1 MTDVRICY
9 RKVNIQ
15 NLLRS
20 VSWKGKRVKILIT
33 GGAGFIG
40 SHLAVKLAERYEVI
54 ALDNFDPYY
63 DVEIKKENVKII
75 QNKGADFILGDVTD
89 YDFVRKIIK
98 GNDVEVIFH
107 EAARPGVRYS
117 IKDPFLPNKVNVVG
131 TLNVLKASLNS
142 KVSKVINASSS
153 SVYGKVEHLPF
164 DENHPT
170 QPISPYGVSKLA
182 AENYCRVF
190 YEVYGLKTITLRYF
204 TVYGP
209 RMRPDLAIPIFT
221 KSLLN
226 NEQPI
231 VFGDGEQTRDF
242 TYIDD
247 VIEANLR
254 LLNINEGYGE
264 ALNIGSGRR
273 VTINYVIDVLR
284 SLLNSKIEPKY
295 VEPIKGDA
303 RDTLANIGKAEK
315 IIGYKPKTCL
325 EEGLRKFVEWYKD
338 NPSFYG

>member
-1 MTDVRICY
+1 M
-9 RKVNIQ
+9 
-15 NLLRS
+15 
-20 VSWKGKRVKILIT
+20 KILIT

-40 SHLAVKLAERYEVI
+40 SHLTEKLAEKHMVI

-63 DVEIKKENVKII
+63 DVRIKKKNVKII
-75 QNKGADFILGDVTD
+75 ESNGAEFIFGDVTN
-89 YDFVRKIIK
+89 YSFVRKIIK
-98 GNDVEVIFH
+98 EKDIDVIFH

-117 IKDPFLPNKVNVVG
+117 IKDPFLPNKVNVIG
-131 TLNVLKASLNS
+131 TLNILKASLDSNVK
-142 KVSKVINASSS
+142 KVVNASSS
-153 SVYGKVEHLPF
+153 SVYGKVEYLPF

-170 QPISPYGVSKLA
+170 HPISPYGVSKLA

-190 YEVYGLKTITLRYF
+190 YEIYGLKTTSLRYF

-209 RMRPDLAIPIFT
+209 RMRPDLAICIFT
-221 KSLLN
+221 KWLLN

-247 VIEANLR
+247 VIDANLR
-254 LLNINEGYGE
+254 LLNINGGYGE

-273 VTINYVIDVLR
+273 VTINYMINVLR
-284 SLLNSKIEPKY
+284 RLLNSNIEPKY

-303 RDTLANIGKAEK
+303 RDTLANIGKAKK
-315 IIGYKPKTCL
+315 IIGYKPKVSL
-325 EEGLRKFVEWYKD
+325 EEGLRKFVEWYKK

>member
-1 MTDVRICY
+1 VEFVKDFLEGNKM
-9 RKVNIQ
+9 
-15 NLLRS
+15 
-20 VSWKGKRVKILIT
+20 KILIT
-33 GGAGFIG
+33 GGVGFIG
-40 SHLAVKLAERYEVI
+40 SHLAEELGEKHLVI

-63 DVEIKKENVKII
+63 DVRIKKENVKII
-75 QNKGADFILGDVTD
+75 QSSNANFRLGDVTN
-89 YDFVRKIIK
+89 YDFVRKIIRE
-98 GNDVEVIFH
+98 NDIEVIFH

-117 IKDPFLPNKVNVVG
+117 LKDPFLPNKVNVIG
-131 TLNVLKASLNS
+131 TLNILKASLDSNV
-142 KVSKVINASSS
+142 KKIINASSS
-153 SVYGKVEHLPF
+153 SVYGKVEYLPF

-226 NEQPI
+226 DKQPI

-247 VIEANLR
+247 VREANLR

-273 VTINYVIDVLR
+273 VTINYVIDVLK
-284 SLLNSKIEPKY
+284 SLLNSNIEPKY

-315 IIGYKPKTCL
+315 IIGYKPKISL
-325 EEGLRKFVEWYKD
+325 EEGLRKFVHWYED

>member
-1 MTDVRICY
+1 MTDERICY

-63 DVEIKKENVKII
+63 DVKIKEESVKII
-75 QNKGADFILGDVTD
+75 RNKGAEFILGDVTD

-98 GNDVEVIFH
+98 ENDTEVIFH

-131 TLNVLKASLNS
+131 TLNILKASLDSNV
-142 KVSKVINASSS
+142 KKVINASSS
-153 SVYGKVEHLPF
+153 SVYGKVEYLPF

-190 YEVYGLKTITLRYF
+190 YEVYGLKTISLRYF
-204 TVYGP
+204 TVCGP

-295 VEPIKGDA
+295 IEPIKGDV
-303 RDTLANIGKAEK
+303 RDTLANINKAKK
-315 IIGYKPKTCL
+315 IMGYEPKISL
-325 EEGLRKFVEWYKD
+325 EEGLRKFVDWYKD
-338 NPSFYG
+338 NPRFYG

>member
-1 MTDVRICY
+1 M
-9 RKVNIQ
+9 
-15 NLLRS
+15 
-20 VSWKGKRVKILIT
+20 KILIT

-40 SHLAVKLAERYEVI
+40 SHLAEKLAEKHVVI

-63 DVEIKKENVKII
+63 DVRKKKGNVKII
-75 QNKGADFILGDVTD
+75 QSSGAEFIFGDVTD
-89 YDFVRKIIK
+89 YNFVRKIVK
-98 GNDVEVIFH
+98 ENDIEVIFH

-117 IKDPFLPNKVNVVG
+117 IKDPFLPNKVNVIG
-131 TLNVLKASLNS
+131 TLNILKASLDSNV
-142 KVSKVINASSS
+142 KKVINASSS
-153 SVYGKVEHLPF
+153 SVYGKVEYLPF
-164 DENHPT
+164 DENHLT

-190 YEVYGLKTITLRYF
+190 YEVYGLKTISLRYF

-247 VIEANLR
+247 AIEANLR

-264 ALNIGSGRR
+264 ALNVGSGRR
-273 VTINYVIDVLR
+273 VTINYVIGVLR
-284 SLLNSKIEPKY
+284 SLLNSNIEPKY

-303 RDTLANIGKAEK
+303 RDTWANIDKAKK
-315 IIGYKPKTCL
+315 IIGYKPKMSL
-325 EEGLRKFVEWYKD
+325 EERLRKFVEWYKN

>member
-1 MTDVRICY
+1 
-9 RKVNIQ
+9 
-15 NLLRS
+15 LE
-20 VSWKGKRVKILIT
+20 GKRVKVLIT

-40 SHLAVKLAERYEVI
+40 SCLTEKLAERHEVI

-63 DVEIKKENVKII
+63 DVEIKRENKKII

-98 GNDVEVIFH
+98 NNDVEVVFH

-117 IKDPFLPNKVNVVG
+117 IKDPLLPNKVNVVG
-131 TLNVLKASLNS
+131 TLNVLKASLDSNV
-142 KVSKVINASSS
+142 KKVINASSS
-153 SVYGKVEHLPF
+153 SVYGKVEYLPF

-170 QPISPYGVSKLA
+170 HPISPYGVSKLA

-190 YEVYGLKTITLRYF
+190 YEVYGLKTISLRYF

-209 RMRPDLAIPIFT
+209 RMRPDLAVPTFT

-231 VFGDGEQTRDF
+231 VFGNGEQTRDF

-247 VIEANLR
+247 AIEANLR

-273 VTINYVIDVLR
+273 VTINYVIDVLKN
-284 SLLNSKIEPKY
+284 LVNSNIEPKY
-295 VEPIKGDA
+295 IEPVKGDVK
-303 RDTLANIGKAEK
+303 DTLANINKAKK
-315 IIGYKPKTCL
+315 IMRYEPKISL
-325 EEGLRKFVEWYKD
+325 EEGLRKFVDWYKD

>member
-1 MTDVRICY
+1 MEFVKDFLEGN
-9 RKVNIQ
+9 KM
-15 NLLRS
+15 
-20 VSWKGKRVKILIT
+20 KILIT
-33 GGAGFIG
+33 GGVGFIG
-40 SHLAVKLAERYEVI
+40 SHLAEELGEKHLVI

-63 DVEIKKENVKII
+63 DVRIKKENVKII
-75 QNKGADFILGDVTD
+75 QSSNANFRLGDVTN
-89 YDFVRKIIK
+89 YDFVRKIIRE
-98 GNDVEVIFH
+98 NDIEVIFH

-117 IKDPFLPNKVNVVG
+117 LKDPFLPNKVNVIG
-131 TLNVLKASLNS
+131 TLNILKASLDSNV
-142 KVSKVINASSS
+142 KKIINASSS
-153 SVYGKVEHLPF
+153 SVYGKVEYLPF

-226 NEQPI
+226 DKQPI

-247 VIEANLR
+247 VREANLR

-273 VTINYVIDVLR
+273 VTINYVIDVLK
-284 SLLNSKIEPKY
+284 SLLNSNIEPKY

-315 IIGYKPKTCL
+315 IIGYKPKISL
-325 EEGLRKFVEWYKD
+325 EEGLRKFVHWYED

>member
-1 MTDVRICY
+1 VEFVKDFLEGNKM
-9 RKVNIQ
+9 
-15 NLLRS
+15 
-20 VSWKGKRVKILIT
+20 KILIT

-40 SHLAVKLAERYEVI
+40 SHLAEELGEKHLVI
-54 ALDNFDPYY
+54 TLDNFDPYY
-63 DVEIKKENVKII
+63 DVRIKKENVKIV
-75 QNKGADFILGDVTD
+75 QGNGVDFRFGDVTD

-98 GNDVEVIFH
+98 ENSIEVIFH

-117 IKDPFLPNKVNVVG
+117 IKDPFLPNKVNVIG
-131 TLNVLKASLNS
+131 TLNILKASLDS
-142 KVSKVINASSS
+142 DVKKVINASSS
-153 SVYGKVEHLPF
+153 SVYGKVEYLPF

-190 YEVYGLKTITLRYF
+190 YEIYGLKTITLRYF

-209 RMRPDLAIPIFT
+209 RMRPDLAIPVFT

-247 VIEANLR
+247 VREANLR

-284 SLLNSKIEPKY
+284 SLLNSNIEPKY

-315 IIGYKPKTCL
+315 IIGYKPKISL
-325 EEGLRKFVEWYKD
+325 EEGLRKFVDWYKD